1 MNVAKESV
9 KFIKSDSP
17 NFEYYALIQRPSRGA
32 LILRVKK
39 TSEASGWLPWQAG
52 RDETMTGFGNT
63 RFEAVQ
69 SAMSQL
75 EDEDSAL
82 SRTDLIQ
89 QEYIDEAQTIRESGA
104 VDEDATWTG
113 RSLIRT
119 LKLEDGTSYDMR
131 YYQFIEDDDIVWI
144 PADCLAKSP
153 MFTDTDMSM
162 NFGYDRVFHW
172 DDPEEGYRV
181 LILDPE
187 GKYRVDMVFQDR
199 YNRDHMVESHIEN
212 SGLRVVATRFK
223 YEV

>member
-1 MNVAKESV
+1 MNVTKEAV
-9 KFIKSDSP
+9 KFLKSDSP
-17 NFEYYALIQRPSRGA
+17 NFEYYALVQRPSRGA

-52 RDETMTGFGNT
+52 RDETMTGFGKT

-89 QEYIDEAQTIRESGA
+89 PEFVAEAQTILESGA
-104 VDEDATWTG
+104 VDEDAKWTG

-131 YYQFIEDDDIVWI
+131 YYQFVEEDDIVWI

-172 DDPEEGYRV
+172 DDPQEGYRLV
-181 LILDPE
+181 ILDPE
-187 GKYRVDMVFQDR
+187 GVARANMVFQDR
-199 YNRDHMVESHIEN
+199 YNRDHMVENHVEN
-212 SGLRVVATRFK
+212 SGLRVISTRFK